1 MFRGQPLKDVSFRL
15 VLQYLIEDYALHRVS
30 QENILQRM
38 QDRIGAVHL
47 CPHEGCK
54 QIAGYCDLH
63 AHEQQLGEELLSS
76 LDKIKDMALSKVQ
89 SDLSATDKVCSTV
102 LMLSARYFYSHWDW
116 MKLIPAPWLNLP
128 YVMNICLFLNVNN
141 VKRTYMFITACIWF
155 VVLYICYI
163 LYFDFVCGVPVVVL
177 LALILQ
183 KSLARGI
190 QAFFMHRLRSR
201 NSVRPALAHFR
212 DTHARNICFASSLI
226 TVLYAMSKF
235 YRGWAQL
242 QNQGSLEPKTLR
254 DVQERDNED
263 NVWTETVVRELP
275 VEHATATT
283 SSAQLRG
290 LVAKN
295 LVYGTVVA
303 GDKKYMVNGLFVT
316 SNVFL
321 IPKHYFVEET
331 LDITFRKEKPEQNGG
346 KFVCRVSL
354 SQSIHLPHTDIC
366 VCYSSTG
373 GSFRNL
379 TKYFTNE
386 RLPLHEFHM
395 LWRSKDGSMTEAQGM
410 QYPTIT
416 GNGECSFAGYKYQS
430 LSMHTFKGLCGATL
444 VSSRRAIITG
454 IHLGGNSGTTNG
466 CSSFFSRS
474 VLLGAIEDLKK
485 IDGVIATGS
494 AEKFESQILGVDIIT
509 GLGLHHKSPINYMP
523 KDSQIEYYG
532 SCIGMSTFV
541 SNVVV
546 TKISDIVTD
555 VTGDPNIYG
564 PPIERPQYVGWQSQ
578 LEGMSVPALPYEP
591 NLLMMAIRDYKSTF
605 IPIAASSLWNAARPL
620 NYTENINGIDG
631 CKFIDPIKLDTAIGF
646 PLNGKKRNFV
656 TVTLHEDNS
665 ITRVFDEE
673 IMNEI
678 ARCEECYRKGQRAY
692 TVAKACKKD
701 EVLSKPKCRIFFSNP
716 IALTFLV
723 RKYFLPIVRI
733 LQMNPLASECAVGI
747 NCHGPEWHDLHKHIF
762 TFGEDRLIGG
772 DYGKYDQKLPSQ
784 LLLAAI
790 RILIDAARECDYHQD
805 DLNVMEAM
813 AGDIVFALIAFN
825 GDLIGLTEG
834 THISG
839 NSLTVILN
847 GIAGSLSARCC
858 FYEAYPPISFQTR
871 LKFQDCVKFITY
883 GDDNAGSVKQGI
895 DGFTIRKFSQ
905 FLARYGQ
912 IYTMPDK
919 NSELVDYLNPDDFEF
934 LKRKSVYHEALGHRV
949 GALCD
954 KSCFKMLHCY
964 IRGRNHPLTEEH
976 ACALNIDTALREW
989 FNHGSNVY
997 EERRNM
1003 MQEVAERARLTHLC
1017 TGLTSSYD
1025 DRAMEWISKYT
1036 KIPCLAPSLST

>member
-1 MFRGQPLKDVSFRL
+1 
-15 VLQYLIEDYALHRVS
+15 
-30 QENILQRM
+30 
-38 QDRIGAVHL
+38 
-47 CPHEGCK
+47 
-54 QIAGYCDLH
+54 
-63 AHEQQLGEELLSS
+63 
-76 LDKIKDMALSKVQ
+76 
-89 SDLSATDKVCSTV
+89 
-102 LMLSARYFYSHWDW
+102 
-116 MKLIPAPWLNLP
+116 
-128 YVMNICLFLNVNN
+128 
-141 VKRTYMFITACIWF
+141 
-155 VVLYICYI
+155 
-163 LYFDFVCGVPVVVL
+163 
-177 LALILQ
+177 
-183 KSLARGI
+183 
-190 QAFFMHRLRSR
+190 
-201 NSVRPALAHFR
+201 
-212 DTHARNICFASSLI
+212 
-226 TVLYAMSKF
+226 
-235 YRGWAQL
+235 
-242 QNQGSLEPKTLR
+242 
-254 DVQERDNED
+254 
-263 NVWTETVVRELP
+263 
-275 VEHATATT
+275 
-283 SSAQLRG
+283 
-290 LVAKN
+290 
-295 LVYGTVVA
+295 
-303 GDKKYMVNGLFVT
+303 
-316 SNVFL
+316 
-321 IPKHYFVEET
+321 
-331 LDITFRKEKPEQNGG
+331 
-346 KFVCRVSL
+346 
-354 SQSIHLPHTDIC
+354 
-366 VCYSSTG
+366 
-373 GSFRNL
+373 
-379 TKYFTNE
+379 
-386 RLPLHEFHM
+386 
-395 LWRSKDGSMTEAQGM
+395 
-410 QYPTIT
+410 
-416 GNGECSFAGYKYQS
+416 
-430 LSMHTFKGLCGATL
+430 
-444 VSSRRAIITG
+444 
-454 IHLGGNSGTTNG
+454 
-466 CSSFFSRS
+466 
-474 VLLGAIEDLKK
+474 
-485 IDGVIATGS
+485 
-494 AEKFESQILGVDIIT
+494 
-509 GLGLHHKSPINYMP
+509 
-523 KDSQIEYYG
+523 
-532 SCIGMSTFV
+532 
-541 SNVVV
+541 
-546 TKISDIVTD
+546 
-555 VTGDPNIYG
+555 
-564 PPIERPQYVGWQSQ
+564 
-578 LEGMSVPALPYEP
+578 
-591 NLLMMAIRDYKSTF
+591 
-605 IPIAASSLWNAARPL
+605 L

-784 LLLAAI
+784 VLLAAI

-989 FNHGSNVY
+989 FNHGPDVY